1 MLLKKLEKKYPKP
14 FKALRIGEK
23 MLDVLD
29 RILLIISIL
38 GFLGI
43 GTYTVK
49 ENIQQ
54 DESYSKV
61 QTSNEFDINDL
72 KIEFTK
78 KGSAIITNNSS
89 YAISF
94 VCFSYKEN
102 DYMISNNGVSLRP
115 GDSVTVSTRN
125 YVRDGGYEL
134 KEIILTYID
143 NNGNKK
149 DIIYDAVLGIYE

>member
-54 DESYSKV
+54 DEYTTKV
-61 QTSNEFDINDL
+61 QNTNEFNINDI
-72 KIEFTK
+72 KIEFTA
-78 KGSAIITNNSS
+78 KGSAIITNNSK
-89 YAISF
+89 YAISYI
-94 VCFSYKEN
+94 CFCYKEN
-102 DYMISNNGVSLRP
+102 DYMISNNDISLRP
-115 GDSVTVSTRN
+115 GSSVTVSAKN
-125 YVRDGGYEL
+125 YVRDDGYEL
-134 KEIILTYID
+134 KEIIVTYID
-143 NNGNKK
+143 EDGNIK
-149 DIIYDAVLGIYE
+149 DVIYDAILGIYK

>member
-54 DESYSKV
+54 DEYTTKV
-61 QTSNEFDINDL
+61 QNTNEFNINDL

-78 KGSAIITNNSS
+78 KGSAIITNNSK

-94 VCFSYKEN
+94 VCFNYKEN
-102 DYMISNNGVSLRP
+102 DYMISNNDTSLKP
-115 GDSVTVSTRN
+115 GDSVTVSARN

-134 KEIILTYID
+134 KEIIVTYID
-143 NNGNKK
+143 DNGNIK
-149 DIIYDAVLGIYE
+149 DIIYDAILGIYE

>member
-78 KGSAIITNNSS
+78 KGSAIITNNSK

-102 DYMISNNGVSLRP
+102 NYMISNNDVSLRP
-115 GDSVTVSTRN
+115 GDSVTVNARN

-134 KEIILTYID
+134 KEIVLTYID

>member
-29 RILLIISIL
+29 RILLIVSIL

-54 DESYSKV
+54 DEYTAKV
-61 QTSNEFDINDL
+61 QNTNEFNINDV
-72 KIEFTK
+72 KIEFTA
-78 KGSAIITNNSS
+78 KGSAIITNNSK
-89 YAISF
+89 YAISYI
-94 VCFSYKEN
+94 CFCYKEN
-102 DYMISNNGVSLRP
+102 DYMISNNDISLRP
-115 GDSVTVSTRN
+115 GSSVTVNARN

-134 KEIILTYID
+134 KEIIVTYID
-143 NNGNKK
+143 EDGNIK
-149 DIIYDAVLGIYE
+149 DIIYDAILGIYK

>member
-23 MLDVLD
+23 MLDALD

-54 DESYSKV
+54 DEYTTKV
-61 QTSNEFDINDL
+61 QNTNEFNINDI
-72 KIEFTK
+72 KIEFTA
-78 KGSAIITNNSS
+78 KGSAIITNNSK
-89 YAISF
+89 YAISYI
-94 VCFSYKEN
+94 CFCYKEN
-102 DYMISNNGVSLRP
+102 DYMISNNDVSLRP
-115 GDSVTVSTRN
+115 GSSVTVSARN

-134 KEIILTYID
+134 KEIIVTYID
-143 NNGNKK
+143 EDGNIK
-149 DIIYDAVLGIYE
+149 DVIYDAILGIYK

>member
-29 RILLIISIL
+29 RILLIVSIL

-54 DESYSKV
+54 DEYTAKV
-61 QTSNEFDINDL
+61 QNTNEFNINDV
-72 KIEFTK
+72 KIEFTA
-78 KGSAIITNNSS
+78 KGSAIITNNSK
-89 YAISF
+89 YAISYI
-94 VCFSYKEN
+94 CFCYKEN
-102 DYMISNNGVSLRP
+102 DYMISNNDVSLRP
-115 GDSVTVSTRN
+115 GSSVTVNARN

-134 KEIILTYID
+134 KEIIVTYID
-143 NNGNKK
+143 EDGNIK
-149 DIIYDAVLGIYE
+149 DIIYDAILGIYK

>member
-29 RILLIISIL
+29 RVLLIISIL

-49 ENIQQ
+49 ENMQQ

-72 KIEFTK
+72 KIEFTNN
-78 KGSAIITNNSS
+78 GRAIITNNSP
-89 YAISF
+89 YTITETSF
-94 VCFSYKEN
+94 SFKEDN
-102 DYMISNNGVSLRP
+102 TYMIGTDSSLRP
-115 GDSVTVSTRN
+115 GESQNIDAQK
-125 YVRDGGYEL
+125 YYKKGGYTISETL
-134 KEIILTYID
+134 ISYID
-143 NNGNKK
+143 NDGNHK
-149 DIIYDAVLGIYE
+149 DVIYDNIANIYE